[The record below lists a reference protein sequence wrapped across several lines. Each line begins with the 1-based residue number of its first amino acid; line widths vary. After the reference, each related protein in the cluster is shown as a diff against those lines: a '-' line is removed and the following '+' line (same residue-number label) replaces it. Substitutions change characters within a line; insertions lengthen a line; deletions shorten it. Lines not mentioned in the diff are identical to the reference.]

1 MLIPTT
7 ITSKWQMTLPKSAR
21 IFFGVTRPGKVLLDV
36 QEQEKV
42 MRVLQSPSILDLAGT
57 FTPKNKK
64 KIMNAVK
71 TRDYME
77 KHYER
82 T

>member
-1 MLIPTT
+1 MLYPTT
-7 ITSKWQMTLPKSAR
+7 ITSKWQMTIPKGAR
-21 IFFGVTRPGKVLLDV
+21 RLLDIKAPGRIMLDV
-36 QEQEKV
+36 DAGKKSMQVKKT
-42 MRVLQSPSILDLAGT
+42 PSFLDLAGT

-64 KIMNAVK
+64 RIMDAVK